1 MIYMLATQITEGHTE
16 HSHENRQFSLGKAAR
31 VLQRDNVTSFGCKL
45 LFRNYSRLQ
54 KQAIQKL

>member
-1 MIYMLATQITEGHTE
+1 MLATQITERHTE
-16 HSHENRQFSLGKAAR
+16 HSHENRQIFLGKAAR
-31 VLQRDNVTSFGCKL
+31 VLQRDNVTSFECKL